1 MKLPVSKKSMV
12 ECKKNNNMKEYRL
25 IQKYPSLPKDW
36 EEGMIVGVGDSTNS
50 YSPCHSK
57 YSDYYVPEKEIKD
70 TKYWEQAIEDDYEI
84 LSILGGV
91 TQSFYILDKETGLY
105 VNKAEYAKFTI
116 SELLRQDCTIHSVKR
131 LSDSEIFTVGD
142 KVQLIPGDW
151 KDQNT
156 ILSKIEIKDNVVVFE
171 ITQEKYKSKYSQ
183 GIQDWRK
190 TKKPLFTTEDGV
202 NIFEDDKCWVVSKNN
217 YLLVEYRINNLDI
230 FYRPRDN
237 WYFSTKEAA
246 EKYIRKNK
254 PLFRTEDS
262 VDIYEGDSF
271 YFVTKSFL
279 IERITATKLKQSDKT
294 FSTREAAEEYILE
307 NKPCLS
313 INDVMSVDYNPV
325 ETLTSSSEK
334 LKKIVRSRL

>member
-1 MKLPVSKKSMV
+1 MKKYKLV
-12 ECKKNNNMKEYRL
+12 KEY
-25 IQKYPSLPKDW
+25 PGSPKLGTEFEYWTDGIS
-36 EEGMIVGVGDSTNS
+36 EQIYNKSTNPS
-50 YSPCHSK
+50 FIPLKTVKDYS
-57 YSDYYVPEKEIKD
+57 EF
-70 TKYWEQAIEDDYEI
+70 WEQAIEDDYEI

-116 SELLRQDCTIHSVKR
+116 SELLRQDCTIHLVKR
-131 LSDSEIFTVGD
+131 LSDGEIFTVGD

-202 NIFEDDKCWVVSKNN
+202 EVF
-217 YLLVEYRINNLDI
+217 
-230 FYRPRDN
+230 
-237 WYFSTKEAA
+237 
-246 EKYIRKNK
+246 
-254 PLFRTEDS
+254 
-262 VDIYEGDSF
+262 EGDSF

-279 IERITATKLKQSDKT
+279 IERTTTIKLKQSDKT
-294 FSTREAAEEYILE
+294 FSTREAANEYILD
-307 NKPCLS
+307 NKPDLS
-313 INDVMSVDYNPV
+313 INDIRKVMPIGAD
-325 ETLTSSSEK
+325 EMEK
-334 LKKIVRSRL
+334 LKKIVRL

>member
-116 SELLRQDCTIHSVKR
+116 SELLRQDCTIHLVKR
-131 LSDSEIFTVGD
+131 LSDGEIFTVGD

-202 NIFEDDKCWVVSKNN
+202 EVF
-217 YLLVEYRINNLDI
+217 
-230 FYRPRDN
+230 
-237 WYFSTKEAA
+237 
-246 EKYIRKNK
+246 
-254 PLFRTEDS
+254 
-262 VDIYEGDSF
+262 EGDSF

-279 IERITATKLKQSDKT
+279 IERTTTIKLKQSDKT
-294 FSTREAAEEYILE
+294 FSTREAANEYILD
-307 NKPCLS
+307 NKPDLS
-313 INDVMSVDYNPV
+313 INDIRKVMPIDAD
-325 ETLTSSSEK
+325 EMEK
-334 LKKIVRSRL
+334 LKKIVRL